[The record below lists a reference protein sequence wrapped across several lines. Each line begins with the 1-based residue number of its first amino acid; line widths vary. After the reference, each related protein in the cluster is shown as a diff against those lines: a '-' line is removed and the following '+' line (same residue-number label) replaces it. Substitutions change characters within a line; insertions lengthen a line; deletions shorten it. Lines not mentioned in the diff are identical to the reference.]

1 MSCVVKWLMIARFD
15 LPCCIRFSTTRSSLA
30 VSGAGGA
37 RPARSAMTSR
47 FQPVLGKVW
56 KNVCSAWTIVLEC
69 TQNPAFGPGN
79 PVPFTTLCRGGGV
92 GAFQTQTCGEGI
104 TIARPSRQRSLQDH
118 AV

>member
-69 TQNPAFGPGN
+69 HRAPLWPLQAGN
-79 PVPFTTLCRGGGV
+79 PVPFTTLSRGGGV
-92 GAFQTQTCGEGI
+92 GAASRRRRA
-104 TIARPSRQRSLQDH
+104 ARASR
-118 AV
+118 